1 MSEIVDKMVRFARI
15 KGSHTKS
22 SFNKVPEEASSWSE
36 LKVAGSE
43 VEEEIKISEVSKKKE
58 TKIEKLQGVWSEFEP
73 ESKGKKRKKKD
84 KIDVDGTAND
94 INNSG
99 GQNADGQKAPEVAKK
114 KKKLRLEKEAEGV
127 EFKRRKAEPDEFLLS
142 VDGVETKLT
151 KFDGYLVTEKDAER
165 LENMRED
172 LKKRGEDEKKIYALI
187 KMERRK
193 AERFVKIKKKSLCFH
208 CRKGGHNLSD
218 CPELGTKA
226 VPVAPGS
233 GICFKCGS
241 TEHRLPQCKSKATT
255 LEFATCFICGESGH
269 LSRNCTN
276 NPRGLYPDGGGCK
289 TCGDVT
295 HYERDCPELMN
306 RKRKARQ
313 GFVEAKTI
321 DRNNVEALD
330 YDDDVS
336 TKKKVGRIEITKKG
350 PNKIIKF

>member
-1 MSEIVDKMVRFARI
+1 MVRFARI
-15 KGSHTKS
+15 KGNHTKS

-36 LKVAGSE
+36 LKVAESGEQEAKGNSNE
-43 VEEEIKISEVSKKKE
+43 Q
-58 TKIEKLQGVWSEFEP
+58 TKIESKIEKVRGVWSEFEP

-84 KIDVDGTAND
+84 KIGEVAGNTND
-94 INNSG
+94 TGDKNV
-99 GQNADGQKAPEVAKK
+99 DGQKTAVAKK
-114 KKKLRLEKEAEGV
+114 KKKLRLEKETEGI
-127 EFKRRKAEPDEFLLS
+127 EFKRRKAETNEFLLS

-165 LENMRED
+165 LEKLRED
-172 LKKRGEDEKKIYALI
+172 LKTRGEDEKKIYALI

-218 CPELGTKA
+218 CPELETKA

-255 LEFATCFICGESGH
+255 LEYATCFICGESGH

-306 RKRKARQ
+306 RKKKARQ

-330 YDDDVS
+330 YDDEVP
-336 TKKKVGRIEITKKG
+336 TNKKPGRIEVGKKG

>member
-1 MSEIVDKMVRFARI
+1 MVRFARI
-15 KGSHTKS
+15 KGNHTKS

-36 LKVAGSE
+36 LKVAESGEQEAKGNSNE
-43 VEEEIKISEVSKKKE
+43 Q
-58 TKIEKLQGVWSEFEP
+58 TKIESKIEKVRGVWSEFEP

-84 KIDVDGTAND
+84 KIGVVAGNTDDAGDKNV
-94 INNSG
+94 
-99 GQNADGQKAPEVAKK
+99 DGQKTAVAKK
-114 KKKLRLEKEAEGV
+114 KKKLRLEKEAEGI
-127 EFKRRKAEPDEFLLS
+127 EFKRRKAETNEFLLS

-165 LENMRED
+165 LEKLRED
-172 LKKRGEDEKKIYALI
+172 LKTRGEDEKKIYALI

-218 CPELGTKA
+218 CPELETKA

-255 LEFATCFICGESGH
+255 LEYATCFICGESGH

-306 RKRKARQ
+306 RKKKARQ

-330 YDDDVS
+330 YDDEVP
-336 TKKKVGRIEITKKG
+336 TNKKPGRIEVGKKG